1 MKHIGWRL
9 ALWWHGVWRKRF
21 VRCLQCGCPNQRGSV
36 MLTGGYRRVYPV
48 CGHNFDDDIV
58 TLRVVE
64 WNKNIEKF
72 GLKSRKEKQ
81 YTLPPKKR

>member
-1 MKHIGWRL
+1 
-9 ALWWHGVWRKRF
+9 
-21 VRCLQCGCPNQRGSV
+21 